1 MEVSN
6 IAILGDSWAWGEWS
20 FVGETNM
27 NTHNGTHHYLQQ
39 EYHRANIVNF
49 AKAGGS
55 NLYQLDYIA
64 SHVNMYNF
72 KKDFDVVVCF
82 WTDPGRDVLNK
93 IEQDE
98 GNNLNHF
105 SQEYYTER
113 CKTTSDIFLNQL
125 NDIGVPVILLGGQ
138 VSLPTH
144 TDYTEYENLYPVV
157 DRISNLIDEPFWDS
171 DKMCPIKGTLDN
183 TIDWSALGRVEH
195 LNLLTEKFKAELDE
209 LRETCDK
216 HLNYTFFPDL
226 GHGGRTLHRLA
237 SIKIIDQIGKL
248 NAS

>member
-1 MEVSN
+1 MQPEN

-20 FVGETNM
+20 FVGETNFP
-27 NTHNGTHHYLQQ
+27 THSGTHHYLQQ
-39 EYHRANIVNF
+39 EYPRANIVNF
-49 AKAGGS
+49 ARAGGS
-55 NLYQLDYIA
+55 NLYQLDHIA
-64 SHVNMYNF
+64 EHVGMPHFRRN
-72 KKDFDVVVCF
+72 FDVAICF

-98 GNNLNHF
+98 GDDLYHF
-105 SQEYYTER
+105 SQEYYAER

-144 TDYTEYENLYPVV
+144 IDYTEYENLYPVV
-157 DRISNLIDEPFWDS
+157 DRISNLVDKPFWNKEINS
-171 DKMCPIKGTLDN
+171 PIRGEMDN
-183 TIDWSALGRVEH
+183 TIDWMAPARVEH
-195 LNLLTEKFKAELDE
+195 LNFSEDFKKELQE
-209 LRETCDK
+209 LRLEQGK